1 MGNYISCS
9 LSAGGGNKQWRSIKV
24 VFPSGEISK
33 FEEAIKAAELMVEMP
48 SFFVVNTRSLQIGR
62 RFCAL
67 HADEELEY
75 GNVYVMIPMKK
86 LNSAVTASDMGS
98 LLITAKRVSAKVNK
112 ILPTAEPNLEMA
124 LSQPQLNLDDIDQ
137 DLSMHRLSIC
147 SRSKKPLLETIAEEK
162 VC

>member
-9 LSAGGGNKQWRSIKV
+9 LSAGGGNKQWRGIKV
-24 VFPSGEISK
+24 IFPCGEIRK
-33 FEEAIKAAELMVEMP
+33 IEEAVTAAELMVEMP

-67 HADEELEY
+67 NADEELEY

-86 LNSAVTASDMGS
+86 LNSAVTAADMGT
-98 LLITAKRVSAKVNK
+98 LLLTAKRVSAKGNK
-112 ILPTAEPNLEMA
+112 ILPTAESILEME
-124 LSQPQLNLDDIDQ
+124 SQPKLNLDDIDQ
-137 DLSMHRLSIC
+137 ELSMHRLSLC
-147 SRSKKPLLETIAEEK
+147 SSRSKKPLLETIAEET

>member
-9 LSAGGGNKQWRSIKV
+9 LSGGGNRQWRSIKV
-24 VFPSGEISK
+24 IFPSGEICK

-48 SFFVVNTRSLQIGR
+48 SFFVVNTRSLHIGR

-67 HADEELEY
+67 HADEELER

-112 ILPTAEPNLEMA
+112 ILPTAESNLEMV
-124 LSQPQLNLDDIDQ
+124 LSQPQLLNLDDIDQ